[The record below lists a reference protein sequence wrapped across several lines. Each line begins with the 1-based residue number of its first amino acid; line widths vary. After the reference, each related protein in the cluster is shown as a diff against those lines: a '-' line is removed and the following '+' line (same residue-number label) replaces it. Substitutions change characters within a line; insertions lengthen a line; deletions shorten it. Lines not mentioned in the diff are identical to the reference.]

1 MKKSNFNQTIE
12 FKTACAIGSAVSSL
26 LFPHA
31 EVVLHDLATGEIS
44 EIWNRFSGRTVG
56 SSSLLDLDAQTYR
69 SDIPVIGPYAKRE
82 TDGRL
87 LKSITSVIPSSNSEQ
102 PAALLCINLDVS
114 ALEQSMGMIQ
124 NFLNFGEEQ
133 PTELFSNDWR
143 EQINFALHEWL
154 KAKKLSKSA
163 MTKDDKIVLARF
175 LDSKNLFA
183 TRNSAE
189 HFSSLIG
196 VSRATAYNYISAARK
211 LSDDG

>member
-1 MKKSNFNQTIE
+1 MKKINFNQSIE
-12 FKTACAIGSAVSSL
+12 FQTACAIGTAVSSL
-26 LFPHA
+26 LFPYA
-31 EVVLHDLATGEIS
+31 EVVLHDLATGKII
-44 EIWNRFSGRTVG
+44 EIWQRFSDRTVG
-56 SSSLLDLDAQTYR
+56 SSSLLDSTDEPYHMDT
-69 SDIPVIGPYAKRE
+69 PVIGPYAKRE

-87 LKSITSVIPSSNSEQ
+87 LKSITAVIPSSSTKQ

-114 ALEQSMGMIQ
+114 ALEHSMGVIQ

-163 MTKDDKIVLARF
+163 MTKNDKIVLARF

-183 TRNSAE
+183 TRNAAE

-211 LSDDG
+211 LTDDG